1 MQIFFFFKERSAIEE
16 RLQIASRLKYVGY
29 SFNHEPRG
37 FIQIRKMTKKKR
49 KENKKEER
57 CNTEHGDMKPSPW
70 FDDS

>member
-1 MQIFFFFKERSAIEE
+1 M
-16 RLQIASRLKYVGY
+16 GY

-49 KENKKEER
+49 KENNKEER